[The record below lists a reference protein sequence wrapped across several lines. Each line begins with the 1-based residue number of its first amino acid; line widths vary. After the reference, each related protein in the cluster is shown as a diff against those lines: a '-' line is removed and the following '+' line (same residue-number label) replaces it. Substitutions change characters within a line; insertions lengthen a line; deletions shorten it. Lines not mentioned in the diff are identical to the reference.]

1 MSGSAVTPLACK
13 DDNEEYNGAGCGA
26 RQSRARQQH
35 TGEGGRME
43 HFRGLTVWSQL

>member
-26 RQSRARQQH
+26 RQSGPANNTLERE
-35 TGEGGRME
+35 EGWNILE
-43 HFRGLTVWSQL
+43 V